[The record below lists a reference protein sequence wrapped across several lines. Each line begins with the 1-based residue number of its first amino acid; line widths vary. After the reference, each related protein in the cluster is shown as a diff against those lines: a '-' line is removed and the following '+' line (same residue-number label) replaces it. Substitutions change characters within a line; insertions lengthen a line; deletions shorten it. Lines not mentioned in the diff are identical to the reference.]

1 MKKLVTTT
9 RFRYNLAFD
18 VAGVHV
24 NLLHVYTVV
33 TDEVMSG
40 NRTFLT
46 HQHPYTE
53 IHYVLDGT
61 CEIVFGERTF
71 TLSPGKFLLI
81 PPDVPHRMIQQAP
94 VARFLVCMQLFPPS
108 PAAESGRAER
118 PFFSTLQPERPVLLT
133 AKEHGELYRALEQ
146 LMQHHLIPLE
156 VGRPDPLFRDKLQ
169 AHITLLLYAL
179 YDALPAPTA
188 QSGPSERSGIT
199 QQRLYIEDHF
209 TGYRDNN
216 SRAKQLA
223 SRLQMSTRQLSRTLK
238 SSIGMN
244 FRQKN
249 NATRLELA
257 RRMLAETDLS
267 VARIAEDLG
276 YSSST
281 TFGTFIRS
289 QTGLSPTQL
298 RRRLREEI

>member
-1 MKKLVTTT
+1 MKKYVTTT

-18 VAGVHV
+18 AAGIHV
-24 NLLHVYTVV
+24 NLLHVYVVV
-33 TDEVMSG
+33 TDEVTSG

-61 CEIVFGERTF
+61 CQMVCGERTF
-71 TLSPGKFLLI
+71 TLSPGKFLLV
-81 PPDVPHRMIQQAP
+81 PPNVPHRTIQQAP
-94 VARFLVCMQLFPPS
+94 VTRFQVSVQFFPPIPTEEDS
-108 PAAESGRAER
+108 SAGLVY
-118 PFFSTLQPERPVLLT
+118 STLQPESPVLLT
-133 AKEHGELYRALEQ
+133 AKEHEELYGVLGQ
-146 LMQHHLIPLE
+146 LLHHHLIPLE
-156 VGRPDPLFRDKLQ
+156 VMRPDPLFRDKLQ

-188 QSGPSERSGIT
+188 RSSQTKESSIT

-209 TGYRDNN
+209 AGYQDNN
-216 SRAKQLA
+216 SRAEQLA
-223 SRLQMSTRQLSRTLK
+223 SRLHMSTRQLSRTLK

-267 VARIAEDLG
+267 VAKIAEDLG

-289 QTGLSPTQL
+289 QTGMSPTQL